1 MTKMDKINIEDWT
14 TTSNAEDNIKDIRAM
29 FMNKVTNKIDL
40 LKVFYNFHQITS
52 FHKVNITTS
61 SNHKDFLIW

>member
-1 MTKMDKINIEDWT
+1 MDKSNIEDWT
-14 TTSNAEDNIKDIRAM
+14 TTSNAEDNIKDIRAT
-29 FMNKVTNKIDL
+29 FMNKFTNKIDV

-52 FHKVNITTS
+52 FRKVNITTS